1 LTSVDWLE
9 VRVQG
14 PSDEA
19 QAAHVE
25 VTLQSHGFAGWIDES
40 TPDGF
45 SYLFYVPQEPG
56 WQERLLQLERAG
68 LQCQPGNQVRD
79 EDWAENWKKFYHPLV
94 VGSRLVICPS
104 WEDFQPDA
112 QQLVVTLDPGSAFG
126 TGYHWSTR
134 LCLEFLEVVLAE
146 NSAVDV
152 LDMGTGSGILAIA
165 AHKLGV
171 RSIVA
176 VDNDPVAVKVAR
188 ENLAL
193 NGVSAAVELAD
204 KPPARSFGLVTANLI
219 ASLLIEMASDLYGA
233 LEPTG
238 RLICGGIIKERE
250 AETVDGLTRVGLR
263 LLDVKRQEEWVSLLL
278 QRP

>member
-1 LTSVDWLE
+1 MTSVDWLE

-14 PSDEA
+14 TADEIE
-19 QAAHVE
+19 AAHVE
-25 VTLQSHGFAGWIDES
+25 LALQTHGFAGWIDES
-40 TPDGF
+40 TSEGY

-56 WQERLLQLERAG
+56 WQERLQQLERAG

-94 VGSRLVICPS
+94 VGTRLVICPS
-104 WEDFQPDA
+104 WEDFTPKPE
-112 QQLVVTLDPGSAFG
+112 QLVVILDPGSAFG

-134 LCLEFLEVVLAE
+134 LCLEFLESALAE
-146 NSAVDV
+146 GAAVDV

-171 RSIVA
+171 RSIIA
-176 VDNDPVAVKVAR
+176 IDNDPVAVKVAR

-193 NGVSAAVELAD
+193 NSVPGTVELAD
-204 KPPARSFGLVTANLI
+204 KPPARAFGLVTANLI
-219 ASLLIEMASDLYGA
+219 ASLLIEMAMDLHNA
-233 LEPTG
+233 LEPGG

-250 AETVDGLTRVGLR
+250 AETVAGLTGAGLK
-263 LLDVKRQEEWVSLLL
+263 LVDVKRQEEWVSLLL